1 MSESTVGQPEN
12 IMPENNQTSAVPSDA
27 EEKAIFWENA
37 CAELEKK
44 YAALQRRSIVEKVC
58 YETGC
63 SDPEYLEFSA
73 SRQQVNLDDPDEL
86 RLFARE
92 FSLRSPGC
100 FHARI
105 TPGSSAGNGVKND
118 SSAAGAEENFTNDRI
133 GFIALSIG
141 SAPDAVSR

>member
-1 MSESTVGQPEN
+1 MSESVVEQPGT
-12 IMPENNQTSAVPSDA
+12 ILPEANETSAIPSGA
-27 EEKAIFWENA
+27 EENALFWEKA
-37 CAELEKK
+37 CSELEKK
-44 YAALQRRSIVEKVC
+44 YAVLQQRSIVEKVC

-73 SRQQVNLDDPDEL
+73 SRQGVNLNDPDEL
-86 RLFARE
+86 RHFARE

-118 SSAAGAEENFTNDRI
+118 SPVDGTGENFTQDRI
-133 GFIALSIG
+133 GFIALSID
-141 SAPDAVSR
+141 SAPDVVNR